1 MAAFLAAAAAA
12 SAGLGVDGEDPE
24 VAEEEDIPP
33 PVVLG
38 NSLEAFSR
46 S

>member
-12 SAGLGVDGEDPE
+12 SAGLGVDGAE
-24 VAEEEDIPP
+24 VAEDEDIPP

>member
-24 VAEEEDIPP
+24 VAEEVIPP